1 MESLLIFLTILLLV
15 LNTGVIYFLLKKNN
29 THKEDNSEKI
39 LRDEIKVEV
48 NKIPK
53 DPTQQVKLLSENGYS
68 IEDFSNDQKIISKL
82 QEEVD
87 KLNSNFSN
95 PEQLKKFSLLN
106 RDFSIDYGELTP
118 TMKIR
123 RKQIL
128 ENWSEVIE
136 SMY

>member
-1 MESLLIFLTILLLV
+1 MS
-15 LNTGVIYFLLKKNN
+15 
-29 THKEDNSEKI
+29 
-39 LRDEIKVEV
+39 
-48 NKIPK
+48 KIPK

-68 IEDFSNDQKIISKL
+68 IEDFSNDQKIVSKL
-82 QEEVD
+82 QIEVD

-123 RKQIL
+123 RKQIYQ
-128 ENWSEVIE
+128 NWSDVIE